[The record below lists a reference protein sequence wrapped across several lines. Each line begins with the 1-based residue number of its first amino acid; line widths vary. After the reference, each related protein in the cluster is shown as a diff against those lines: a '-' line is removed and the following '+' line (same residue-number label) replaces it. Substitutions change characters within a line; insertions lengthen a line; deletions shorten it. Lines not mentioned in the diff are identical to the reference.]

1 VTKKMNR
8 RLEISEIEKLASRK
22 GARKIAVENFLAS
35 LPTEGADAEWNA
47 HRNLDLDSRLYKWNA
62 ATKSAIKAGIKKT
75 FRK

>member
-35 LPTEGADAEWNA
+35 LPTEGEEAEWNA
-47 HRNLDLDSRLYKWNA
+47 YLNLAKDTGLYGWNS
-62 ATKSAIKAGIKKT
+62 ATIKAIKKGIEKT